1 MRVIPAVFPD
11 RSAIPPN
18 PYNVSDLEQGY
29 DDSKT
34 PIVRTIPIEESTHGL
49 TVSIATTAAALAKS
63 QEQGSLVD
71 TNILVRLLL
80 NLQEIPKQMKEYG
93 MATKAATVVSL
104 NAAMSRQVDLLV
116 PCPRQNRIR

>member
-1 MRVIPAVFPD
+1 MSIFLFLFT
-11 RSAIPPN
+11 S
-18 PYNVSDLEQGY
+18 PYNLSDLEQGY
-29 DDSKT
+29 DDSQT
-34 PIVRTIPIEESTHGL
+34 PIVRTISIEEEEPTHDL
-49 TVSIATTAAALAKS
+49 TVLVAIAVAAL
-63 QEQGSLVD
+63 QEQGSLID
-71 TNILVRLLL
+71 ANILVRLLL